1 MHERRSAARDRL
13 LGIIFRPRTTAA
25 VALALV
31 ACLASVAAAQRGRFF
46 YGWDETVRNVP
57 YDGRFT
63 FARVRYTPAPGGNWA
78 GGRPSWV
85 HGYPLAEMNLMQIM
99 KEVSLLDAHTEEMN
113 VVTLDDPE
121 LFKYPIAYIIEVG
134 WWTLNDR
141 EAAGLR
147 AYLRKGGFLI
157 VDDFKV
163 EGWRGLPGGGWQPFE
178 DNVKRVLPG
187 AKFFEMSQADPIFHS
202 FFEITTLDDF
212 PQAYTYGK
220 AVFRGV
226 YEDNDPKKR
235 LLMIVNYNTDV
246 SQYWE
251 WSGRGLRPFDDTNE
265 AYKLG
270 VNYLIYGLTH

>member
-1 MHERRSAARDRL
+1 MLGLTDRSMD
-13 LGIIFRPRTTAA
+13 PTRTTKARRTA
-25 VALALV
+25 LFTLALLL
-31 ACLASVAAAQRGRFF
+31 CLIGVAAAQRRFF
-46 YGWDETVRNVP
+46 YGWNETVRNIP

-63 FARVRYTPAPGGNWA
+63 FVRVRYTPAPGGLWA
-78 GGRPSWV
+78 GPSWV
-85 HGYPLAEMNLMQIM
+85 HGYPLAERNLLKIM
-99 KEVSLLDAHTEEMN
+99 KEVSLIDAHTDDIN
-113 VVTLDDPE
+113 VVTLDDPD

-134 WWTLNDR
+134 WWTLSDR

-147 AYLRKGGFLI
+147 AYLQKGGFLI

-163 EGWRGLPGGGWQPFE
+163 EGWRGLSGGGWQPFE
-178 DNVKRVLPG
+178 NNVRRMFPG
-187 AKFFEMSQADPIFHS
+187 ARFFEMDPADPIFHC
-202 FFEITTLDDF
+202 FFEITALDNF
-212 PQAYTYGK
+212 PQAYTNGK

-235 LLMIVNYNTDV
+235 LMMIVNYNTDV

-265 AYKLG
+265 AYKLA